1 MQCYI
6 LWEVLLHSARLC
18 GLPCGYVQVQE
29 LELVVEL
36 PAVEPY
42 DWVLCLDVS
51 EHIPPED
58 TRTFLGNLRT
68 LARRGLVAEGIVF

>member
-1 MQCYI
+1 M
-6 LWEVLLHSARLC
+6 
-18 GLPCGYVQVQE
+18 
-29 LELVVEL
+29 
-36 PAVEPY
+36 EPY

-51 EHIPPED
+51 EHIPAGED